1 MITIGGMPASVAA
14 GGMDWAESQV
24 YEQKQRSPIT
34 YAYSSESELRFEL
47 ALRSQIVKASRG
59 LYQSGVGFASFKN
72 SRCNERLWI
81 LTAEGGF
88 RLRPE
93 VPPSLAIRDIFTNG
107 RLYAFECATA
117 IVIVLYKA
125 LLDVLGEELFNHR
138 FGQLFLFAWQYD
150 SDLRLVIEK
159 DARESYLGD
168 LIYFKNPEFNP
179 STPEWQGENTIKLGD
194 STYYGH
200 GIGITTPDNI
210 IASLNTNRKPGA
222 TVSAYQMNDA
232 IHPDFQALFQLSG
245 QAAGVSTNYPEARSP
260 LYSKIGHLMY
270 LIS

>member
-1 MITIGGMPASVAA
+1 MISIGGMPASISA
-14 GGMDWAESQV
+14 GGMDWAERQV

-34 YAYSSESELRFEL
+34 YAYSSENELRFEL
-47 ALRSQIVKASRG
+47 ALRSQIVKASRD
-59 LYQSGVGFASFKN
+59 LYQSGVGFASFRN
-72 SRCNERLWI
+72 SRCNEMLWI
-81 LTAEGGF
+81 LTPEGGF
-88 RLRPE
+88 RLKPDIL
-93 VPPSLAIRDIFTNG
+93 PSLAIRDIFMNG

-125 LLDVLGEELFNHR
+125 LLEVLGDQVFNHW

-159 DARESYLGD
+159 DAMESYPGD
-168 LIYFKNPEFNP
+168 IIYFKNPEFNP

-200 GIGITTPDNI
+200 GIGITTPEAI
-210 IASLNTNRKPGA
+210 IASLNTNRRPGA
-222 TVSAYQMNDA
+222 TVSAYRMNDVV
-232 IHPDFQALFQLSG
+232 HPDFLALYRLSG
-245 QAAGVSTNYPEARSP
+245 QAAAAGTSYPGARSP
-260 LYSKIGHLMY
+260 HYSRIGHLVY